1 MEVTM
6 RGAVALKRLR
16 QELQENAEEDFPNG
30 IHRELL
36 VLYDV
41 CKCLDLNIFEA
52 KDVLGEFGW
61 RYVTRQISSPV
72 CTTFNQTR
80 VQDLIGLPVDL

>member
-6 RGAVALKRLR
+6 KGAFALKRLR
-16 QELQENAEEDFPNG
+16 QELQETAGEEFPNG

-41 CKCLDLNIFEA
+41 CKYLDLNIFEA

-61 RYVTRQISSPV
+61 LYVTTQICSPV

-80 VQDLIGLPVDL
+80 MQEMIGLPVER